1 MKHFTKV
8 KVSMWAALA
17 VIIAIFLGSSARS
30 YQVGDLV
37 VKPSN
42 KTGLPDYLRRGN
54 WQIIKANE
62 NELIFKIMTFEPVVR
77 RYEFITHEII
87 TVSYHPEREVVTNKE
102 NIDCLLSRK
111 GKLTNVLGLMFQK
124 FLQEGFE
131 IGKGSSFI
139 KIAGVDA
146 YKFELIR
153 PKISTE
159 QWLKGCPPVKYAW
172 HIVVWK
178 KGWYLITYSNF
189 DNAFPGPHFSDFK
202 TFLRDLKFVD
212 QN

>member
-1 MKHFTKV
+1 MKRFTKV

-62 NELIFKIMTFEPVVR
+62 NELIFKIMSFEPVVR

-87 TVSYHPEREVVTNKE
+87 TVSYDPEIGVVANKP
-102 NIDCLLSRK
+102 NASYPLPRK
-111 GKLTNVLGLMFQK
+111 GKLTNILGLMLQK
-124 FLQEGFE
+124 FLQDGFE
-131 IGKGSSFI
+131 IGEGSSFM

-159 QWLKGCPPVKYAW
+159 QWLKGYHIKYAW
-172 HIVVWK
+172 YIVVWE

-189 DNAFPGPHFSDFK
+189 DNAFPDPHFSDFK

>member
-1 MKHFTKV
+1 MKCFTKV
-8 KVSMWAALA
+8 KVSMWAMLA
-17 VIIAIFLGSSARS
+17 VIIAIFLVSPARS
-30 YQVGDLV
+30 YQVGDLI
-37 VKPSN
+37 VKSLSE
-42 KTGLPDYLRRGN
+42 TRLPDYLGRSN
-54 WQIIKANE
+54 WQIIKISKD
-62 NELIFKIMTFEPVVR
+62 ELIFKIMTFEPVVR

-87 TVSYHPEREVVTNKE
+87 TVTYHPGREVVTNKK
-102 NIDCLLSRK
+102 NTNYPLRK

-131 IGKGSSFI
+131 IGEGSSFM
-139 KIAGVDA
+139 KIAGADA

-159 QWLKGCPPVKYAW
+159 QWLKGCPPIKYAW

-189 DNAFPGPHFSDFK
+189 DNAFAGSHFSDFK

-212 QN
+212 EN

>member
-1 MKHFTKV
+1 MKRFTKV
-8 KVSMWAALA
+8 KVSMGAVLA

-87 TVSYHPEREVVTNKE
+87 TVSYHPEREVATNKE
-102 NIDCLLSRK
+102 NIDGPVPRK

-124 FLQEGFE
+124 FLQEEFE
-131 IGKGSSFI
+131 IGTGSSFI

-159 QWLKGCPPVKYAW
+159 RWLKGCPPVKYAW

-178 KGWYLITYSNF
+178 KGWHLITYSNF
-189 DNAFPGPHFSDFK
+189 DNACPGPHFSDFK
-202 TFLRDLKFVD
+202 TFLRNLTFVD